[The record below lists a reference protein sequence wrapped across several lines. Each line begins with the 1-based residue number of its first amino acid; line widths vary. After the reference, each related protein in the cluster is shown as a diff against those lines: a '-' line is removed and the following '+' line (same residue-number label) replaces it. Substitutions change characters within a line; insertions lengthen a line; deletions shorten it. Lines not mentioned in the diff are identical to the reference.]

1 MTVFDLDF
9 YGTFVATT
17 GVLLFGRLLVDKV
30 KPLKTYSI
38 PEPVAGGLAAA
49 LAILLLHSAF
59 GVQVRWDMSRL
70 DQFMLMFFASIGLNA
85 DIASLRRGGK
95 KLGLFLVIVLGLLV
109 VQNMVG
115 VSIAS
120 LLGLNPAT
128 GLLGGS
134 ISLSGGH
141 GTGAAWG
148 QVFAERYGMTSAKE
162 MALACATFGLVLGGL
177 VGGPLSRV
185 LIERVQR
192 PNPPT
197 DEPRDL
203 TTFEQPKAE
212 RKITTEALIETV
224 ALFAICLAGGS
235 ALSSALQGGLLEL
248 PSFVCVLLIGVILR
262 NLLSALKWYSVFERA
277 VSVLGNFSLALF
289 LGMALMSLRLWEL
302 SELALPILVLLGA
315 QALVMVAYAGLVTF
329 RLMGADYDAAVL
341 AAGHCGFGL
350 GATPTAI
357 ANMQAVTNRFGASPI
372 AFLLVPIVGAFFL
385 DIANAIVVKLF
396 LLLPIYGG

>member
-49 LAILLLHSAF
+49 LAILLLYSVF
-59 GVQVRWDMSRL
+59 GVQVRWDMSRQ

-109 VQNMVG
+109 VQNIVG

-134 ISLSGGH
+134 IALSGGH

-148 QVFAERYGMTSAKE
+148 QVFAVRYGMASAQE

-192 PNPPT
+192 PTAPT
-197 DEPRDL
+197 GEPNNL
-203 TTFEQPKAE
+203 TTFEQPNAE

-235 ALSSALQGGLLEL
+235 ALSSALKGGLLEL

-262 NLLSALKWYSVFERA
+262 NLLLAMKWYAVFERA